1 MQKNNVQTYTIREAA
16 KLSGLSES
24 TLRFYETI
32 GLIHPITRDESS
44 KHRVYTE
51 DDVNLVISVACLNAT
66 GLSIEDMRTYL
77 KNRSIGSHAANEQIK
92 LLEKQKLHLVEKAH
106 YEELRQRYVDI
117 KIAYWN
123 AVSLD
128 DRKQIEETKK
138 QASAIAKELK
148 LPHELPFSQR
158 TS

>member
-1 MQKNNVQTYTIREAA
+1 MDMQSNNMQTYTIKEAA
-16 KLSGLSES
+16 KLSGLPES
-24 TLRFYETI
+24 TLRYYETI
-32 GLIHPITRDESS
+32 GLIHQIHRDESS

-77 KNRSIGSHAANEQIK
+77 KNRRIGPHAANEQIK

-117 KIAYWN
+117 KIAYWK
-123 AVSLD
+123 AVSSD
-128 DRKQIEETKK
+128 NKAQIEETKK
-138 QASAIAKELK
+138 QASTIAKELK
-148 LPHELPFSQR
+148 LPHELPIR
-158 TS
+158 